1 MAQPNYAENYAL
13 ALAGEELAA
22 SVYADMGYSIIAARV
37 RTKVGEIDLI
47 VRDATGNVVFVE
59 VKTRRGRGFGAAE
72 AVTAKKLRTMR
83 RCAAEWMEDKPYS
96 PVRFD
101 VAEVIATDESM
112 DIRLFEDVDHGA
124 C

>member
-1 MAQPNYAENYAL
+1 MAQPNYAENHAL
-13 ALAGEELAA
+13 ALAGEKLAA
-22 SVYADMGYSIIAARV
+22 SVYADMGYAIVGTRV

-47 VRDATGNVVFVE
+47 VREETGTVVFVE

-83 RCAAEWMEDKPYS
+83 RCAAEWLEDKPYS

-112 DIRLFEDVDHGA
+112 DIRLFEDVNHGA

>member
-1 MAQPNYAENYAL
+1 MAQSNYAENHAL
-13 ALAGEELAA
+13 ALAGEKLAA
-22 SVYADMGYSIIAARV
+22 STYSEMGYAIVGTRV

-47 VRDATGNVVFVE
+47 VREETGTVVFVE

-83 RCAAEWMEDKPYS
+83 RCAAEWLAGNAYA

-101 VAEVIATDESM
+101 VAEVIVTGETM